1 VQGKLLAAIL
11 IYFTSGCGTP
21 PSQTRSTCSS
31 SMPQS
36 SLKIQ
41 DGTET
46 SEYPSVVLIM
56 SGPRV
61 GKVSKCTGTIVG
73 HNTVL
78 TAAHCIKGTAD
89 SVYVMQTLSL
99 RDAAEH
105 NRAMASAISPRAII
119 SHGPFVSS
127 ATNAD
132 ISELPEDMV
141 VLVFTDNTFK
151 QRDVIVPSLH
161 GRTRPENFSDTI
173 IVGFGK
179 SSASDTSNTSIKR
192 VGFGFYLTEDLFGA
206 DLVFTFDR
214 DLDPQSFAP
223 VGGKKYSQTQQGDSG
238 GPLFFKRDNQLEIVG
253 VTSAGGTSSDGQ
265 VSRSIYVD
273 LYSEK
278 SLDLFARASEQGAHF
293 TEPSEFLAPG
303 APSASA
309 GLNGQGTACIY

>member
-1 VQGKLLAAIL
+1 MGYVQGKLLAAIL
-11 IYFTSGCGTP
+11 ISFTSGCGTA
-21 PSQTRSTCSS
+21 PSQARSTCLS

-36 SLKIQ
+36 SLRIQ

-46 SEYPSVVLIM
+46 ADYPSVVLIM

-61 GKVSKCTGTIVG
+61 GSVAKCTGTIVG

-89 SVYVMQTLSL
+89 YVYVMQTLSL
-99 RDAAEH
+99 RGAEH

-127 ATNAD
+127 ATNAN
-132 ISELPEDMV
+132 ISELPEDLV
-141 VLVFTDNTFK
+141 VLLFAADTFQ
-151 QRDVIVPSLH
+151 QRDVIVPSLY
-161 GRTRPENFSDTI
+161 GRNRPENFSDTI
-173 IVGFGK
+173 MVGFGK
-179 SSASDTSNTSIKR
+179 SSASDTSDTSIKR
-192 VGFGFYLTEDLFGA
+192 VGFGFYLTEDFFGP

-293 TEPSEFLAPG
+293 TEPSEFRAPG
-303 APSASA
+303 ASASP
-309 GLNGQGTACIY
+309 NGQGTACIY